1 MPQWRPRNQIRRG
14 VMEVLMKF
22 AKLFSLAALVLL
34 TASLASAQIAVNPND
49 DACWQS
55 LSSLRACQTVQLE
68 RAASQAERCTS
79 FPEYQCAPE
88 PEAATKHSQAKETKS
103 EKKGPATGVT
113 AFQTHV
119 PRTTDSK
126 EGSNAAVILLDSSR

>member
-1 MPQWRPRNQIRRG
+1 
-14 VMEVLMKF
+14 MKF

-34 TASLASAQIAVNPND
+34 TASLASAQITVDPND
-49 DACWQS
+49 DSCWQS

-88 PEAATKHSQAKETKS
+88 AEATPSHSQAQQQKS
-103 EKKGPATGVT
+103 ERKGPAAGVT
-113 AFQTHV
+113 AFQAH
-119 PRTTDSK
+119 PARANSN
-126 EGSNAAVILLDSSR
+126 EGSNAAVVLLNSR